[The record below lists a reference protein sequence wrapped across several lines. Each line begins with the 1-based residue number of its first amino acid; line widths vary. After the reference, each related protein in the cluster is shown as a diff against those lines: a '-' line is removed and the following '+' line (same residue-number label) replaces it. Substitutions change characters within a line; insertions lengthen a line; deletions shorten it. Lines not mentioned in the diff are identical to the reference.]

1 MPLPFNFPYT
11 RLLVALLLVA
21 LAVPAAFASTTVDA
35 GDDFE
40 PPTLDLND
48 GGQFLFWNIGGDL
61 VAADV
66 FATVKIAW
74 LFDNALVSWTSF
86 VPALGVVNFPLVDGA
101 VLWIVSEGPQS
112 IVVPGLEP
120 PEPKQPETPDE
131 PEQPVDEPL
140 TGPPDLVGIVF
151 DREDYGDAFEGF
163 LQDPDL
169 TGELDAEQYGA
180 EFETGGAV
188 EARGFVAAV
197 QQAFDAPDFADAAL
211 NTAGLAPEGEF
222 ITVFTTATRWTDSDA
237 AALDV
242 DSFARHLFDI
252 DVLEVDRLTRLDSL
266 GHDAF
271 FAITSNPGITLLTV
285 VFSLGQYGAAATLGV
300 SQQPD
305 EAALAAP
312 SDLVLDWARVLE
324 SRIAAIP
331 NVAGPPLT
339 LSLADFGAQFQDWV
353 IDLRASGPIALEDW
367 SNDPGPG
374 FVRAFDR
381 VYDDPASLQPNDTS
395 TGLIAVS
402 TDIAEWSTDA
412 EAIKDLTDFVDSFE
426 AIGADVQEFGQYPDG
441 AFGTSV
447 SIAFEVGATPNI
459 LFFLRVRVGRLIGE
473 VTMTLREPT
482 DAEANA
488 ASSLQLD
495 LVDLLAERLAA
506 GQ

>member
-40 PPTLDLND
+40 PPLSISTT
-48 GGQFLFWNIGGDL
+48 
-61 VAADV
+61 AASSSSGTSG
-66 FATVKIAW
+66 ATWSPPMSSPPSRSPGSSTMPSSAGPPSSPPW
-74 LFDNALVSWTSF
+74 ASSTS
-86 VPALGVVNFPLVDGA
+86 PSSTAPSSGSSPKAPIDRRTR
-101 VLWIVSEGPQS
+101 
-112 IVVPGLEP
+112 LEP

-242 DSFARHLFDI
+242 DSFA
-252 DVLEVDRLTRLDSL
+252 
-266 GHDAF
+266 
-271 FAITSNPGITLLTV
+271 
-285 VFSLGQYGAAATLGV
+285 
-300 SQQPD
+300 
-305 EAALAAP
+305 
-312 SDLVLDWARVLE
+312 
-324 SRIAAIP
+324 
-331 NVAGPPLT
+331 
-339 LSLADFGAQFQDWV
+339 
-353 IDLRASGPIALEDW
+353 
-367 SNDPGPG
+367 
-374 FVRAFDR
+374 
-381 VYDDPASLQPNDTS
+381 DTS
-395 TGLIAVS
+395 S
-402 TDIAEWSTDA
+402 TSTSS
-412 EAIKDLTDFVDSFE
+412 K
-426 AIGADVQEFGQYPDG
+426 
-441 AFGTSV
+441 
-447 SIAFEVGATPNI
+447 SIA
-459 LFFLRVRVGRLIGE
+459 
-473 VTMTLREPT
+473 
-482 DAEANA
+482 
-488 ASSLQLD
+488 
-495 LVDLLAERLAA
+495 
-506 GQ
+506 